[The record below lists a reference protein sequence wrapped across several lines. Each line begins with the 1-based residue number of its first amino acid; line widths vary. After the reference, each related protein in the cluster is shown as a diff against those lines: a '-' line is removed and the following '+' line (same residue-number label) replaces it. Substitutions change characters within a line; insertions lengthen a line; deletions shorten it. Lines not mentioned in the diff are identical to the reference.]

1 MANPILDAN
10 AISDLQSRMAAIEA
24 SLGKYN
30 QANAVAGIIPSPTS
44 GLAAASAGTPKEF
57 SVSNNKIY
65 FGTQVVTFKGSSIS
79 DQIKIDFPAF
89 TESPTIVLTARVF
102 ENAAIESVAYLG
114 SITLTGAT
122 ARVKRLDGKSTG
134 SGTLH
139 WVAIGK

>member
-24 SLGKYN
+24 ALGKYN
-30 QANAVAGIIPSPTS
+30 QANAIAGIIPSPTS
-44 GLAAASAGTPKEF
+44 GITNAAASSTKEF
-57 SVSNNKIY
+57 TVSNNKLY

-79 DQIKIDFPAF
+79 EQIKIDFPAF
-89 TESPTIVLTARVF
+89 TESPMIVLTAKVF

-139 WVAIGK
+139 WVAVGK